1 MTSSTS
7 SPTAACTRSVLTSR
21 LAPLAF
27 AVLTAG
33 LLLAACR
40 DDAPPAQLREIPFQP
55 EDTLAFLDADGA
67 VIREVAIEIAATDS
81 ARQRGLMDRRALT
94 TRQAMLF
101 VFPEEA
107 PRSFWMANTPVPLDI
122 IFVGADSHVVS
133 IARRT
138 MPLSRN
144 QVRSDGPAQYVVE
157 VRAGFA
163 DRFGLTDSTRV
174 RW

>member
-7 SPTAACTRSVLTSR
+7 SPTAACTRSDLINR
-21 LAPLAF
+21 LAF
-27 AVLTAG
+27 AALATG
-33 LLLAACR
+33 LFFAACR
-40 DDAPPAQLREIPFQP
+40 DPDPPPQLREIPFQA
-55 EDTLAFLDADGA
+55 EDTLAFLTPAGE

-101 VFPEEA
+101 VFPDEA

-122 IFVGADSHVVS
+122 VFVGADSQVVS
-133 IARRT
+133 IAKRT
-138 MPLSRN
+138 MPLSRE
-144 QVRSDGPAQYVVE
+144 QVRSEGPARYVVE

-163 DRFGLTDSTRV
+163 DRYGLTDSTRV